1 MTIHAE
7 ATVIGARREPPSRAP
22 AAKWPTLLGDY
33 AEGEFTEAELSGFDA
48 VVQASGLPPE
58 RASKAVSRL
67 VDAGLVVTG
76 DEGGL
81 HVLGAAFAR
90 AARVALARPRST
102 EHADRPDDVRKVME
116 VFVVDGRITSIPTA
130 HRKRLLLLDWL
141 AQDFEPGVRYPER
154 TVNTI
159 IARRHADTAAW
170 RRYLV
175 DEEFLERRDGEY
187 WRAGGTFA

>member
-1 MTIHAE
+1 MASVERDLDAGTLVGLLADDDRRGVF
-7 ATVIGARREPPSRAP
+7 AALTLGAGG
-22 AAKWPTLLGDY
+22 LG
-33 AEGEFTEAELSGFDA
+33 A

-58 RASKAVSRL
+58 RASKALSRL
-67 VDAGLVVTG
+67 ADAGLVVAS
-76 DEGGL
+76 DDGGL
-81 HVLGAAFAR
+81 HVVGAAFSR
-90 AARVALARPRST
+90 AARVALAKPHST
-102 EHADRPDDVRKVME
+102 EHADRPAAVRKVMD
-116 VFVVDGRITSIPTA
+116 VFVAEGRITSIPTA
-130 HRKRLLLLDWL
+130 RIKRRVLLDWL

-159 IARRHADTAAW
+159 IARRHSDTASL